1 MVSFSNSNMVFVF
14 QFTVQ
19 ILFLGKQKREKN
31 ALPDS
36 HFYNV
41 NLSFSNSRKWIS
53 SVTTKLF

>member
-1 MVSFSNSNMVFVF
+1 MVSFSNSNMFF
-14 QFTVQ
+14 FSIYSADT
-19 ILFLGKQKREKN
+19 FPWETKERKN

-53 SVTTKLF
+53 SVTTKLS